1 MSPVQEAA
9 PEEVQP
15 HVGRWFWPSCV
26 CKLGVLGG
34 SPRAAGDADL
44 TLTLFPDRSKVPW
57 NTGLRVM
64 TSSG

>member
-1 MSPVQEAA
+1 MWA
-9 PEEVQP
+9 
-15 HVGRWFWPSCV
+15 
-26 CKLGVLGG
+26 GG
-34 SPRAAGDADL
+34 SGPVVSTNWASSEGAPGAAGDVGL